1 MMIKQETQARI
12 AVSLAVASVFVLGFI
27 DWITG
32 YKLNFFVF
40 YFLPVSVGAWYIGYG
55 AAVILSL
62 LCAFVW
68 FFADAMSGH
77 LYESHFY
84 AVWNTM
90 IRLTSF
96 LAIGWSVSKI
106 RALIIHEREI
116 SEALRRSM
124 SEIKVLEGFLPI
136 CSQCKK
142 IRDEDGDWHQME
154 AYIGERTNTLFSHS
168 YCPECAKKA
177 MEEAGLIKHREESR

>member
-1 MMIKQETQARI
+1 MIKKEARAWI
-12 AVSLAVASVFVLGFI
+12 AVFLAVVSVFVLGFI

-55 AAVILSL
+55 AAVVLAL

-68 FFADAMSGH
+68 FIADAMSGQI
-77 LYESHFY
+77 YDSYFY

-106 RALIIHEREI
+106 REVINRERGV

-124 SEIKVLEGFLPI
+124 SEVKVLEGFLPI
-136 CSQCKK
+136 CSECKK
-142 IRDEDGDWHQME
+142 IRDEEGGWQQLE
-154 AYIGERTNTLFSHS
+154 SYISDQTNALFSHS
-168 YCPECAKKA
+168 YCPDCAKKA
-177 MEEAGLIKHREESR
+177 IEEARAVKQDKKTG